1 LIPGFAEPVLG
12 LAEGE
17 TRGLNPG
24 YEEIFAQ
31 CHFRPVPF
39 VMSPRARKGETTMT
53 SRWNP
58 ANILIVGGGFAG
70 FWAALAARRVAGSR
84 ADVTLVS
91 PVPTLEMRPRL
102 YEANPETLAVDL
114 LPLLHKVDVGFVRG
128 AATGL
133 DIAGKTVTL
142 AAGDRLAYDRL
153 VVATGSRMRRPPVP
167 GAEAAFSVDTQA
179 EAVAFD
185 RRLAEIAKGVAAP
198 TIAVVGAGFTG
209 IELALELRDRFKAHG
224 ADGAAERLRIVLIDR
239 AETIG
244 PELGPGPRPEIEA
257 ALEAAGVELRLGATV
272 RALAADRVSF
282 ADDSVLF
289 ADDSVLAADAV
300 VLATGMAAAP
310 FAAHVPGARDRLGRV
325 VVDAALR
332 APDAPEVFCAGDAAA
347 ADTGDGHRTL
357 QSCQHAGQL
366 GRVAGENAAR
376 DLLGLPTVP
385 YTQLRY
391 VTCLDL
397 GRSGA
402 VITQGWERRVDKTG
416 EAGKAVKRLINTQ
429 VIYPPAD
436 GTAEA
441 LLASSS
447 IDLAARA
454 RQVDGPKA
462 A

>member
-1 LIPGFAEPVLG
+1 MTP
-12 LAEGE
+12 
-17 TRGLNPG
+17 TLNLP
-24 YEEIFAQ
+24 
-31 CHFRPVPF
+31 H
-39 VMSPRARKGETTMT
+39 
-53 SRWNP
+53 
-58 ANILIVGGGFAG
+58 NIIIIGGGFAG

-84 ADVTLVS
+84 AGVTLVS
-91 PVPTLEMRPRL
+91 PEPVLEMRPRL
-102 YEANPETLAVDL
+102 YEARPETLAVDL
-114 LPLLHKVDVGFVRG
+114 KPLLRKVDVGFVRG
-128 AATGL
+128 AAIRL
-133 DIAGKTVTL
+133 DTAAKAVTL

-167 GAEAAFSVDTQA
+167 GAAAAFLVDSQA
-179 EAVAFD
+179 EAIAFD
-185 RRLAEIAKGVAAP
+185 RRLCEIAKNVAAP

-209 IELALELRDRFKAHG
+209 IELALELRDRLEAHG

-239 AETIG
+239 AATVG
-244 PELGPGPRPEIEA
+244 PELGPGPRPAIEA
-257 ALEAAGVELRLGATV
+257 ALDAAGVELRLGAAV
-272 RALAADRVSF
+272 RALAADRVGF
-282 ADDSVLF
+282 ADGSVF
-289 ADDSVLAADAV
+289 AADAV
-300 VLATGMAAAP
+300 VLATGMAASP
-310 FAAHVPGARDRLGRV
+310 FAAQVPGARDELGRV

-332 APDAPEVFCAGDAAA
+332 VPAAPEVFAAGDAAA
-347 ADTGDGHRTL
+347 ADTGDGHRAL

-376 DLLGLPTVP
+376 DLLGLPPVP

-402 VITQGWERRVDKTG
+402 VITQGRERRVEKTG
-416 EAGKAVKRLINTQ
+416 REGKAVKRLINTQ

-447 IDLAARA
+447 TNLADRTG
-454 RQVDGPKA
+454 RVDGATADPDPVPGKA

>member
-1 LIPGFAEPVLG
+1 MTP
-12 LAEGE
+12 
-17 TRGLNPG
+17 TRNPH
-24 YEEIFAQ
+24 Q
-31 CHFRPVPF
+31 
-39 VMSPRARKGETTMT
+39 
-53 SRWNP
+53 
-58 ANILIVGGGFAG
+58 ILIIGGGFAG
-70 FWAALAARRVAGSR
+70 FWAAVAARRVAGSR

-91 PVPTLEMRPRL
+91 PEPVLQIRPRL
-102 YEANPETLAVDL
+102 YEAQPETLAVDL
-114 LPLLHKVDVGFVRG
+114 RPLLRKVDVGFARDAAVRLD
-128 AATGL
+128 AA
-133 DIAGKTVTL
+133 AKVVTL
-142 AAGDRLAYDRL
+142 ASGERLAYDRL

-167 GAEAAFSVDTQA
+167 GAAAAFSVDTQA
-179 EAVAFD
+179 EAIAFD
-185 RRLAEIAKGVAAP
+185 RRLAQIAKTVAAP

-209 IELALELRDRFKAHG
+209 IELALELRDRFLAHG
-224 ADGAAERLRIVLIDR
+224 GDRVAARLRIVLIDR
-239 AETIG
+239 AATVG

-257 ALEAAGVELRLGATV
+257 ALEAANVELRLGAKV
-272 RALAADRVSF
+272 RALAADRVAF

-310 FAAHVPGARDRLGRV
+310 FAAQVPGARDGLGRV

-332 APDAPEVFCAGDAAA
+332 APAAPEVFVAGDAAA

-376 DLLGLPTVP
+376 DLIGLPLMP

-402 VITQGWERRVDKTG
+402 VITQGWERRVEKTG
-416 EAGKAVKRLINTQ
+416 AEGKAVKRWINTQ
-429 VIYPPAD
+429 LIYPPAD
-436 GTAEA
+436 GTADA

-447 IDLAARA
+447 TDLAARA
-454 RQVDGPKA
+454 GKLAGKA

>member
-1 LIPGFAEPVLG
+1 MSHTAGAIRHLSE
-12 LAEGE
+12 
-17 TRGLNPG
+17 NP
-24 YEEIFAQ
+24 
-31 CHFRPVPF
+31 
-39 VMSPRARKGETTMT
+39 RKETTMT
-53 SRWNP
+53 ATRNP
-58 ANILIVGGGFAG
+58 ANILIIGGGFAG
-70 FWAALAARRVAGSR
+70 FWAAIAARRVAGSR

-91 PVPTLEMRPRL
+91 PEPALVIRPRL
-102 YEANPETLAVDL
+102 YEARPETLAVDL
-114 LPLLHKVDVGFVRG
+114 KPPLRKVDVGFARDAAVR
-128 AATGL
+128 L
-133 DIAGKTVTL
+133 DTASKVVTL
-142 AAGDRLAYDRL
+142 ASGERLAYDRL

-167 GAEAAFSVDTQA
+167 GAEAAFSVDTQG
-179 EAVAFD
+179 EAIAFD
-185 RRLAEIAKGVAAP
+185 RRLAEIAKTVAAP

-209 IELALELRDRFKAHG
+209 IELALELRDRLAAHVPAKWTPVRRQEHAPLKESHG

-239 AETIG
+239 AATVG

-257 ALEAAGVELRLGATV
+257 ALDAANVELRLGAKV
-272 RALAADRVSF
+272 RALAADRVEF

-289 ADDSVLAADAV
+289 ADDSMLAADAV

-310 FAAHVPGARDRLGRV
+310 FAAQVPGARDALGRV
-325 VVDAALR
+325 VVDTALR
-332 APDAPEVFCAGDAAA
+332 APAAPEVFVAGDAAA

-376 DLLGLPTVP
+376 DLIGLPLIP

-416 EAGKAVKRLINTQ
+416 AEGKAVKRWINTQ
-429 VIYPPAD
+429 LIYPPAD
-436 GTAEA
+436 GTADA

-447 IDLAARA
+447 TDLAAR
-454 RQVDGPKA
+454 VGKLDGKA